1 MPIASI
7 DADMKPASKVAV
19 SELLERKLLSGI
31 EHARMNHRDVVTVFA
46 GFRLFFGPHSNAP
59 YPGNKLLKGIW

>member
-7 DADMKPASKVAV
+7 DADMKPPAEVPS
-19 SELLERKLLSGI
+19 SGLFERKLLSGI
-31 EHARMNHRDVVTVFA
+31 EHARMNHRDVVTLFA

>member
-19 SELLERKLLSGI
+19 SELLEMKLLSGSSTP
-31 EHARMNHRDVVTVFA
+31 A
-46 GFRLFFGPHSNAP
+46 
-59 YPGNKLLKGIW
+59 